1 MSSFAEMANG
11 PSPFKSRLETLDN
24 RVAKLL
30 GKQFGISELDERG
43 KIKPVNVVAME
54 AGIRETIVAV
64 EVDWLAEL
72 NAAEL
77 IAATDAKK
85 KPAFFRSGVAK
96 IYFRKMEEYG
106 LAQMTMV
113 FRWAGGGTM
122 VLHNNGI
129 PRNPIGPTFIFS
141 DGTTTL
147 VMQHLER
154 YLDTL
159 QPS

>member
-1 MSSFAEMANG
+1 MSSFADMAKG

-30 GKQFGISELDERG
+30 AKQFGLSELDDREQV
-43 KIKPVNVVAME
+43 KPVNVVAGE
-54 AGIRETIVAV
+54 AGIHETIVAV
-64 EVDWLAEL
+64 EVDWLAQL

-77 IAATDAKK
+77 IAATDGRK
-85 KPAFFRSGVAK
+85 KPAFFKTQVAK
-96 IYFRKMEEYG
+96 MYFKKMEELG
-106 LAQMTMV
+106 LDQMIMV
-113 FRWAGGGTM
+113 FRWSGGGTM
-122 VLHNNGI
+122 VLHNNGV

-141 DGTTTL
+141 DGATTL